1 MSKYVAYFRVSTAR
15 QGQSGLGL
23 EAQQA
28 AVLRF
33 LPGEAI
39 RVADFIEVESGRKS
53 ARPQLLAAIA
63 LAQRE
68 DAVLLVAKLD
78 RLARSVAFLATL
90 MESRVRFQAVD
101 LPAADEFTLHI
112 LAAVAQKEASAISS
126 RTRDA
131 LAAKKARGFILG
143 TPANLTDEAKHK
155 GLVARQTN
163 ALANVNNRQ
172 AAQLATL
179 LKANGGTLRA
189 IADQLNQSG
198 YCTRRGKVF
207 HPMGVQRLL
216 TNDPHPPLRKPPTA
230 PARPVRGPDTPRHGK
245 VNQKA
250 SAGRSR
256 GEGDGRRPAFA
267 PAVPTRHICFG
278 SRIRPIRGKRR
289 GPHPERAGEGPHPRC
304 VAVRPRVVS
313 PSPWTVPTT
322 KRVQGS
328 NVPLNKKLVF

>member
-1 MSKYVAYFRVSTAR
+1 MSKYVAYFRVSTTR

-28 AVLRF
+28 VVLRF
-33 LPGEAI
+33 LPREAI
-39 RVADFIEVESGRKS
+39 RVADYIEVESGRKS

-68 DAVLLVAKLD
+68 EAVLLVAKLD

-112 LAAVAQKEASAISS
+112 LAAVAQKEAVAISS

-131 LAAKKARGFILG
+131 LAAKKARGFHLG
-143 TPANLTDEAKHK
+143 TPANLTPEARAK
-155 GLVARQTN
+155 GLLARQTN
-163 ALANVNNRQ
+163 AQANVHNRQ

-179 LKANGGTLRA
+179 LKTNGGTLRA

-198 YCTRRGKVF
+198 YCTRRGKAF

-216 TNDPHPPLRKPPTA
+216 AK
-230 PARPVRGPDTPRHGK
+230 RP
-245 VNQKA
+245 
-250 SAGRSR
+250 
-256 GEGDGRRPAFA
+256 
-267 PAVPTRHICFG
+267 
-278 SRIRPIRGKRR
+278 
-289 GPHPERAGEGPHPRC
+289 
-304 VAVRPRVVS
+304 
-313 PSPWTVPTT
+313 PSPVT
-322 KRVQGS
+322 
-328 NVPLNKKLVF
+328 

>member
-1 MSKYVAYFRVSTAR
+1 MSRYVAYFRVSTAR

-33 LPGEAI
+33 LPSDAI
-39 RVADFIEVESGRKS
+39 RVADFVEVESGRKS
-53 ARPQLLAAIA
+53 ARPQLAAAIA

-68 DAVLLVAKLD
+68 GAVLLVAKLD

-112 LAAVAQKEASAISS
+112 LAAVAQKEAAAISS

-131 LAAKKARGFILG
+131 LAAKKARGFQLG
-143 TPANLTDEAKHK
+143 TPANLTPAARAL
-155 GLVARQTN
+155 GLAARQAN
-163 ALANVNNRQ
+163 AQANVRNRQ

-179 LKANGGTLRA
+179 LKANGATLRA

-198 YCTRRGKVF
+198 YCTRRGKAF

-216 TNDPHPPLRKPPTA
+216 AKVKEPLL
-230 PARPVRGPDTPRHGK
+230 
-245 VNQKA
+245 
-250 SAGRSR
+250 S
-256 GEGDGRRPAFA
+256 
-267 PAVPTRHICFG
+267 
-278 SRIRPIRGKRR
+278 
-289 GPHPERAGEGPHPRC
+289 
-304 VAVRPRVVS
+304 RPR
-313 PSPWTVPTT
+313 
-322 KRVQGS
+322 
-328 NVPLNKKLVF
+328 

>member
-68 DAVLLVAKLD
+68 DTVLLVAKLD

-101 LPAADEFTLHI
+101 LPAADESTLHI
-112 LAAVAQKEASAISS
+112 LAAVAQKEAAAISS
-126 RTRDA
+126 RTREA
-131 LAAKKARGFILG
+131 LAAKKARGAVLG
-143 TPANLTDEAKHK
+143 TPANLTPAARAK
-155 GLVARQTN
+155 GLVARQAN
-163 ALANVNNRQ
+163 AQANVHNRQ

-198 YCTRRGKVF
+198 YCTRRGKAF

-216 TNDPHPPLRKPPTA
+216 TT
-230 PARPVRGPDTPRHGK
+230 RP
-245 VNQKA
+245 
-250 SAGRSR
+250 
-256 GEGDGRRPAFA
+256 
-267 PAVPTRHICFG
+267 
-278 SRIRPIRGKRR
+278 
-289 GPHPERAGEGPHPRC
+289 
-304 VAVRPRVVS
+304 
-313 PSPWTVPTT
+313 PSPVT
-322 KRVQGS
+322 
-328 NVPLNKKLVF
+328 

>member
-1 MSKYVAYFRVSTAR
+1 MPQYVAYFRVSTAC

-28 AVLRF
+28 AVHRF
-33 LPGEAI
+33 LPADAV
-39 RVADFIEVESGRKS
+39 RVADYVEVERGRKA
-53 ARPQLLAAIA
+53 ARPQLAAAIA

-68 DAVLLVAKLD
+68 GAVLLVASLD

-112 LAAVAQKEASAISS
+112 LAAVAQKKASAISS

-143 TPANLTDEAKHK
+143 TPANLTAEAKLK
-155 GLVARQTN
+155 GLAARQAN
-163 ALANVNNRQ
+163 AQTNVNNRQ

-179 LKANGGTLRA
+179 LQANGGTLRA

-198 YCTRRGKVF
+198 YCTWRGKAF

-216 TNDPHPPLRKPPTA
+216 T
-230 PARPVRGPDTPRHGK
+230 
-245 VNQKA
+245 
-250 SAGRSR
+250 
-256 GEGDGRRPAFA
+256 
-267 PAVPTRHICFG
+267 
-278 SRIRPIRGKRR
+278 
-289 GPHPERAGEGPHPRC
+289 
-304 VAVRPRVVS
+304 
-313 PSPWTVPTT
+313 
-322 KRVQGS
+322 
-328 NVPLNKKLVF
+328 KLP